1 MRKGDAKGKHNKPKK
16 KKKMKRER
24 LKLNGEL
31 LDQARAKGVE
41 KERDRDEAQRDE
53 GKERVAPAHV
63 EGVIHVDGAQREE
76 GAGERTEDRHGGG
89 DGGGG

>member
-1 MRKGDAKGKHNKPKK
+1 MRKDDAKGKHNKPKK
-16 KKKMKRER
+16 LKREW

-41 KERDRDEAQRDE
+41 KERDRDEGERDK

-63 EGVIHVDGAQREE
+63 EGVVHVDGAQREE